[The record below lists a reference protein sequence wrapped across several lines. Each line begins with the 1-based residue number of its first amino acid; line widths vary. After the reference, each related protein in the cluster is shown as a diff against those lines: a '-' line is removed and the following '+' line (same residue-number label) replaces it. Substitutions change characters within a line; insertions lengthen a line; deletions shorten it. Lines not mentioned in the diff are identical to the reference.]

1 MDNSTRGRLLG
12 EALKALRDELIK
24 IRNYL
29 ATTDG
34 ISVDN
39 TALLLDDAKPE
50 KDFFTHL
57 AEEDEPMEAGELLGQ
72 ALTVITELGYAS
84 TIVLQHRLGINYRQA
99 ICLMYQLERDGLV
112 EPSYGFRPRKAL
124 TAAYELEEQIKTQ
137 KLC

>member
-1 MDNSTRGRLLG
+1 MDNSTRSKLLS
-12 EALKALRDELIK
+12 EAIIALRDELIK

-34 ISVDN
+34 RSFNGEEFPLKEEEV
-39 TALLLDDAKPE
+39 E
-50 KDFFTHL
+50 RDFFTNL
-57 AEEDEPMEAGELLGQ
+57 AEEDNPIEEGELLSQ
-72 ALTVITELGYAS
+72 ALKVITELGYAS

-124 TAAYELEEQIKTQ
+124 SAAYELEEQIKTQ

>member
-1 MDNSTRGRLLG
+1 MDNSTRCKLLG
-12 EALKALRDELIK
+12 EALNALRDELIK

-34 ISVDN
+34 RSFDN
-39 TALLLDDAKPE
+39 TTQLFTEAEPE
-50 KDFFTHL
+50 KDFFTYL
-57 AEEDEPMEAGELLGQ
+57 AQEDEPLEESELLGQ
-72 ALTVITELGYAS
+72 ALKVITELGYAS

-112 EPSYGFRPRKAL
+112 EPAYGFRPRKAL